1 VKIFA
6 DAENILRYAERTVLQ
21 SGDVHLPATG
31 IDDSQKDALDFLL
44 ALNYL
49 EHDETCRGL
58 VPATLN
64 LSTSENRHALLKLAS
79 KMNRAF
85 QLPSPHAPGAT
96 FFGGTMA
103 AVTFGLAAHGHGSAS
118 AGGRGTTFRAA
129 FEGCLGEV
137 AEYISFLQRDN
148 DPLIATGPDH
158 RSADRL
164 HDAWAMGGVGRQE
177 NTSPDELDWI
187 EARSL
192 LDQSARL
199 LPAGLVLR
207 SPCPTARKTDSSGL
221 GAGTSK
227 YHAIRSALQEAIE
240 RDAAALWWYGRM
252 VPGLIDEPVQRK
264 TGFSDFAKKLRGD
277 TEREFWLLDITSD
290 LNIPV
295 VAALS
300 ALPDGSAVVA
310 GFSAG
315 TEILDAMHNAFLEMC
330 QMEIAQDLAFLK
342 LQQAGPQALHE
353 QDHIWI
359 RRSKTLTLSDYP
371 QLKQHKPFVKHKFC
385 GERDPLEFLIT
396 SIARKGYEPLFVDLT
411 RSEIGIAVVRVI
423 VPGFQSHDPSW
434 ISDRLLEHVSQDE
447 LISMTSGEFVSPI

>member
-1 VKIFA
+1 MKIFA

-158 RSADRL
+158 RSDCTTL
-164 HDAWAMGGVGRQE
+164 GQWAVLGGRKTPVLMSLIGLR
-177 NTSPDELDWI
+177 PDHYLISLPDCCQLDWYF
-187 EARSL
+187 AVH
-192 LDQSARL
+192 ARL
-199 LPAGLVLR
+199 PEKRIVPVLVRAPQNIMPYGRLCRKPLSAMPRHFGGMVAWFRGLLMNLSSGKPASAILRRNCAATPSVNSGCWILPA
-207 SPCPTARKTDSSGL
+207 
-221 GAGTSK
+221 
-227 YHAIRSALQEAIE
+227 I
-240 RDAAALWWYGRM
+240 
-252 VPGLIDEPVQRK
+252 
-264 TGFSDFAKKLRGD
+264 
-277 TEREFWLLDITSD
+277 
-290 LNIPV
+290 
-295 VAALS
+295 
-300 ALPDGSAVVA
+300 
-310 GFSAG
+310 
-315 TEILDAMHNAFLEMC
+315 
-330 QMEIAQDLAFLK
+330 
-342 LQQAGPQALHE
+342 
-353 QDHIWI
+353 
-359 RRSKTLTLSDYP
+359 
-371 QLKQHKPFVKHKFC
+371 
-385 GERDPLEFLIT
+385 
-396 SIARKGYEPLFVDLT
+396 
-411 RSEIGIAVVRVI
+411 
-423 VPGFQSHDPSW
+423 
-434 ISDRLLEHVSQDE
+434 
-447 LISMTSGEFVSPI
+447 